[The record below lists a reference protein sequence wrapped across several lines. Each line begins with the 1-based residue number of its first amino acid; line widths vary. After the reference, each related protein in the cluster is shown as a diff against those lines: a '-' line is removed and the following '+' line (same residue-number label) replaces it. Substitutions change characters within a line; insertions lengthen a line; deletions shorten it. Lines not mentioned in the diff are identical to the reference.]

1 MKQNKITIDRNS
13 VKELNR
19 TQLENV
25 LFAVYNDNIA
35 LKKKIDEMDAI
46 IAELKEFRNLANA
59 EKYTPSSEALQGL
72 FPELEVMI
80 QYSDPVE
87 EENPADGGD
96 AKVEKKPRKPKKPN
110 LVLPADAEVS
120 IVDKTIG
127 VPDTKTIDGVEY
139 KRGKDE
145 VTLKLGYTPAKRKV
159 VKLITPTWIPVGQ
172 PEDGEVGKIVDFEN
186 NKIDALACDAST
198 VANIVV
204 SKFDDHIPL
213 LFRCPNKRG
222 YLDVSIIP
230 MLSSISLTA

>member
-80 QYSDPVE
+80 QYSYPVE

-127 VPDTKTIDGVEY
+127 IPDTKTMDGVEY

-159 VKLITPTWIPVGQ
+159 TPHVYRHTFCTNMVNLGMDAKVLQYIMGHSEIDVTMNIYTHMGFEHASSQ
-172 PEDGEVGKIVDFEN
+172 MLRLVDGTGESKKTRYEVV
-186 NKIDALACDAST
+186 
-198 VANIVV
+198 
-204 SKFDDHIPL
+204 
-213 LFRCPNKRG
+213 
-222 YLDVSIIP
+222 
-230 MLSSISLTA
+230 